1 MYYNTRPKSAPKGVT
16 VVCFHIDVQH
26 HFFQKQV
33 ENGEVMFEYCSTKNM
48 VANVFTKASS
58 KEQRNKLMTM
68 FGFEIS

>member
-26 HFFQKQV
+26 HFVRKQV
-33 ENGEVMFEYCSTKNM
+33 EDGEIMFEYCSTKDM
-48 VANVFTKASS
+48 MADVLTKALS

-68 FGFEIS
+68 FGFETS